1 MCMVSRINSFVL
13 LFLVFFML
21 GGCYM
26 TPVRHLA
33 SDIALLQVGKSTRED
48 VIVFLGDPDEQQ
60 ELGEG
65 VQKWLYKDK
74 NMSFLQ
80 KTPLL
85 GSKLGSPEFNQVVV
99 TLRNGVV
106 SACDYSYS
114 DEDDMDWA
122 KDFSWQ
128 EKKK

>member
-1 MCMVSRINSFVL
+1 MASKINSFLL
-13 LFLVFFML
+13 LFLALSIFS
-21 GGCYM
+21 GCY
-26 TPVRHLA
+26 TKPVRHLA

-48 VIVFLGDPDEQQ
+48 VVVFLGEPDEQQ

-65 VQKWLYKDK
+65 VQKWLYREK
-74 NMSFLQ
+74 NMSLLQ
-80 KTPLL
+80 KTPLV
-85 GSKLGSPEFNQVVV
+85 GSRIGAPEFNQVVV